1 MECKIVTIGLSRDDS
16 PKRRS
21 IRVTENSVRVSSDD
35 GTTKGTLWP
44 SLRAICEWRMYVIR
58 FIFEASDRISHTYEE
73 SYDVKIKFIVIT
85 KAWKG
90 DLVDKSALPVRLSTL
105 WIIKLTM
112 CPSYEFFNTCFRPR
126 PWIWTHK
133 TTRVTTCTLCGPNTI
148 NSRLLLPGNKRHTIL
163 QRCARAFCAEFSRSD
178 ENLRLWRQ
186 SFCCWIMSLPLAV
199 K

>member
-90 DLVDKSALPVRLSTL
+90 DLVNKSALPVRLSTL

-148 NSRLLLPGNKRHTIL
+148 NSIDCCCLATNATIFFKD
-163 QRCARAFCAEFSRSD
+163 ARELSAQNFLVAMKTCVCD
-178 ENLRLWRQ
+178 
-186 SFCCWIMSLPLAV
+186 V
-199 K
+199 KVSVVELCPYR